1 MHFYARRFA
10 KRRCAAIYPTP
21 PGMIKR
27 RITSRPL
34 SMTSSAAGANRR
46 FPHPA
51 IFAILMYPFGA
62 VSGYLGVA
70 IEYDLGHNGVALE
83 VIGEIIAISL
93 VPNVWKFLW
102 APVLDITLTPR
113 IWYTSSA
120 LVTAIGVLWMGLIP
134 PDNESI
140 RAMKWVVFLA
150 SLAVTFNGMTVDII
164 SAHTSPPEQKGR
176 FGGWMQ
182 VGNLAGGGIG
192 GGLALWLSQNLSQRW
207 MAGAVIAVTI
217 LACPLTLMFVPKIV
231 RVTAETAVP
240 VLRRVGEVARES
252 WALAR
257 SRAGAMAILVLFLPL
272 GTGAASGLWSA
283 VAGDW
288 SASVDAVAL
297 VNGVWSG
304 VLAGVGCLVGGFFC
318 DRMDR
323 KWSYAVF
330 GLMQAACA
338 VAMALAPHTQL
349 MYIVFTLLYSVTAG
363 LTYASFSALTLEAI
377 GVGAAATKYNL
388 LASLSNFP
396 IQYMTLI
403 DGSAHTHWGASGM
416 LFTEAGIGLAGVVV
430 YVIVSRIVLKPK
442 MTEAIA

>member
-1 MHFYARRFA
+1 
-10 KRRCAAIYPTP
+10 
-21 PGMIKR
+21 
-27 RITSRPL
+27 
-34 SMTSSAAGANRR
+34 MTSSDSSSVNR

-51 IFAILMYPFGA
+51 LFAVLMYPFGA
-62 VSGYLGVA
+62 VSGYLSVA

-83 VIGEIIAISL
+83 VIGELIAISFI
-93 VPNVWKFLW
+93 PNVWKFLW

-120 LVTAIGVLWMGLIP
+120 IISAIGVLAMGLIP
-134 PDNESI
+134 PDNEAI
-140 RAMKWVVFLA
+140 RVMEVVVFLA

-164 SAHTSPPEQKGR
+164 SAHTSPPSQKGR

-182 VGNLAGGGIG
+182 VGNLAGGGLG
-192 GGLALWLSQNLSQRW
+192 GGLALWLSQNLTHRW
-207 MAGAVIAVTI
+207 MSGGVIALTI
-217 LACPLTLMFVPKIV
+217 LACPLTLIFIPKII
-231 RVTAETAVP
+231 RATAETAIP
-240 VLRRVGEVARES
+240 VLKRVGEVARES

-304 VLAGVGCLVGGFFC
+304 VLAGVGCLIGGFFC

-330 GLMQAACA
+330 GAMQAACA
-338 VAMALAPHTQL
+338 VAMALAPHTQQ

-363 LTYASFSALTLEAI
+363 LTYASFSALTLEVI

-396 IQYMTLI
+396 IQYMTLV
-403 DGSAHTHWGASGM
+403 DGKAHTWWGASGM
-416 LFTEAGIGLAGVVV
+416 LFTEAGIGLVGVFI
-430 YVIVSRIVLKPK
+430 YLIVSRIVLRPRGAP
-442 MTEAIA
+442 AIA

>member
-1 MHFYARRFA
+1 M
-10 KRRCAAIYPTP
+10 TP
-21 PGMIKR
+21 SEPNTTK
-27 RITSRPL
+27 PP
-34 SMTSSAAGANRR
+34 
-46 FPHPA
+46 PHPA
-51 IFAILMYPFGA
+51 VFAVLMYPFGA
-62 VSGYLGVA
+62 LSGYLSVA
-70 IEYDLGHNGVALE
+70 IAYDLGQNGVPLE
-83 VIGEIIAISL
+83 VIGGLIAISFI
-93 VPNVWKFLW
+93 PNTWKFLW

-120 LVTAIGVLWMGLIP
+120 VVSALGVLVMGLIP
-134 PDNESI
+134 PRSDT
-140 RAMKWVVFLA
+140 MWTMDFFVFLA

-164 SAHTSPPEQKGR
+164 GAHTSPPSQKGR

-182 VGNLAGGGIG
+182 VGNLAGGGLG
-192 GGLALWLSQNLSQRW
+192 GGLALWLSQNLAQRW
-207 MAGAVIAVTI
+207 MAGATIAVTI
-217 LACPLTLMFVPKIV
+217 LLCPAALLIIPKIV
-231 RVTAETAVP
+231 RSTAEAAVP
-240 VLRRVGEVARES
+240 VLKRVGEVARES

-288 SASVDAVAL
+288 SASVNSVAL
-297 VNGVWSG
+297 VNGVWGG
-304 VLAGVGCLVGGFFC
+304 VVAGVGCLIGGFFC

-330 GLMQAACA
+330 GLIQAACA
-338 VAMALAPHTQL
+338 AAMAIAPHTQL
-349 MYIVFTLLYSVTAG
+349 MYIVFTLLYSLTAG

-403 DGSAHTHWGASGM
+403 DGRAHTLWGASGM
-416 LFTEAGIGLAGVVV
+416 LFTEAAIGLAGVIV
-430 YVIVSRIVLKPK
+430 YLIVSRLVLKPQL
-442 MTEAIA
+442 TEAIA